1 MEGPG
6 DYHTKWCKSDR
17 ERQKWYTFMQNL
29 KKKNYINE
37 LIYKTESLTDFENEL
52 VVTSGEKS
60 RWGIDWEFLT
70 DMYKLLYLK

>member
-1 MEGPG
+1 
-6 DYHTKWCKSDR
+6 
-17 ERQKWYTFMQNL
+17 MQNL

>member
-1 MEGPG
+1 
-6 DYHTKWCKSDR
+6 
-17 ERQKWYTFMQNL
+17 MQNL

-60 RWGIDWEFLT
+60 R
-70 DMYKLLYLK
+70 